1 VVGDISATDY
11 WRSMNVVTDDEAFTW
26 RDYEEHIYEKL
37 SDWAGDDARVEFDQ
51 SIEGKFSGVP
61 RQVDALISGRFANI
75 TEKDI
80 TAAVDCKYYTRNIN
94 VKKVDEF
101 IGFLED
107 VQTDLGILITNQG
120 FSPGAI
126 RRASRGV
133 ELMVIVA
140 NIDRLPPTYHASWD
154 DSYYESDYY
163 EGGYGNVDGAV
174 IRYSYIDPQ
183 ALEYS
188 FDPDNPPE
196 RLEELVLAESSEEM
210 IWSDDDGRA
219 RCVRAVLRHR
229 NGGAEPPAEDVKSV
243 VLELAYHWEDGQPW
257 TLYDGQL
264 SALGL

>member
-1 VVGDISATDY
+1 
-11 WRSMNVVTDDEAFTW
+11 MNVVTDDEAFTW

-75 TEKDI
+75 TEKNI

-163 EGGYGNVDGAV
+163 EGGYGNADGAV

-196 RLEELVLAESSEEM
+196 RLEEFVLAESGKEM
-210 IWSDDDGRA
+210 TWSDDDGRA